1 MSTDIKQFLENIDN
15 VEDLIKS
22 DENLDEKLNQYN
34 EQQTNEN
41 EKLDKQAFLEE
52 ISKLIMDSNSKYHNI
67 DSNIFVMFF
76 DLKDNYSLD
85 LINKEIDD
93 ILKKIQDLSNNNS
106 QDMKLYK
113 EYISKLSTKLYEK
126 IDFVK
131 KKQTQNQNTEEAGQ
145 LQDIYEN
152 KDHVDETISEL
163 PVSRNSSSIIMPVN
177 NPLANNPLAKS
188 EIHQIIGNK
197 KRKPNTT
204 GGASK
209 RRQTRQIKKSPKKRN
224 RLTRRSTGY
233 KRLHS

>member
-15 VEDLIKS
+15 LQDLITT
-22 DENLDEKLNQYN
+22 DENLDAKLNQYN
-34 EQQTNEN
+34 QQQANEN

-67 DSNIFVMFF
+67 DSKIFVMFF

-131 KKQTQNQNTEEAGQ
+131 KKQTQNQNTEANQ
-145 LQDIYEN
+145 LQDIYED
-152 KDHVDETISEL
+152 KHKIVDET
-163 PVSRNSSSIIMPVN
+163 R
-177 NPLANNPLAKS
+177 NPLLLRSPRLRS
-188 EIHQIIGNK
+188 GT
-197 KRKPNTT
+197 R